1 MKELDGEA
9 GASTGA
15 GSVAGGSVAGGSVA
29 GGSSVKGSDDGDAVL
44 VDSSSVPGSAKKKKG
59 GKK

>member
-1 MKELDGEA
+1 MKELDNEA
-9 GASTGA
+9 GAGVGA
-15 GSVAGGSVAGGSVA
+15 SGSVA

-59 GKK
+59 NKK